1 MSARKTTATDLLAFA
16 PTATQCL
23 ALPAEAVR
31 VRKNGIEFRSK
42 VSIQPWTEMTL
53 SLQREGE
60 SKKINCTGVIVA
72 CNGNPQQG
80 YTISMLFT
88 NLSRQSQARLLGYS

>member
-1 MSARKTTATDLLAFA
+1 MSARKTTSSDLLPFA
-16 PTATQCL
+16 PTSTQCL
-23 ALPAEAVR
+23 TLPAEAVR
-31 VRKNGIEFRSK
+31 IRKNGIEFRSK
-42 VSIQPWTEMTL
+42 ESFQPWTEMTL
-53 SLQREGE
+53 SLQRTGE

-72 CNGNPQQG
+72 CDGNRHEG

>member
-1 MSARKTTATDLLAFA
+1 MSARKTTATDLLAFE

-23 ALPAEAVR
+23 SLPAEAVR

-42 VSIQPWTEMTL
+42 DFFQPWTEMTL
-53 SLQREGE
+53 SLQRTGE

-72 CNGNPQQG
+72 CDGNRHEG
-80 YTISMLFT
+80 YTVSMLFT
-88 NLSRQSQARLLGYS
+88 NLSRQSQARLQGYA